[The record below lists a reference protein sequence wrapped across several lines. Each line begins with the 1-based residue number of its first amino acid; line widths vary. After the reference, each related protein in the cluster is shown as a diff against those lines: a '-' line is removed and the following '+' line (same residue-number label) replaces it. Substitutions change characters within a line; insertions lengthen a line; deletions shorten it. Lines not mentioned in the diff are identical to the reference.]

1 MESEGLLPD
10 ELKEG
15 SPAIG
20 VTKDEDQDQTRVKQQ
35 LEALGFRV
43 GGDLAER
50 FVSLCCVSFQRWT
63 TRDLIGRSPPAAGS
77 PSPNLDSQTH
87 WRSSSSSARTFGWP
101 PSTNRSTTCGQIT
114 GCVPFPL
121 PRR

>member
-1 MESEGLLPD
+1 MENEGLLPD
-10 ELKEG
+10 ELKDG

-50 FVSLCCVSFQRWT
+50 FVFLSCLSFQRGT
-63 TRDLIGRSPPAAGS
+63 TRDLIGRSPAAGS
-77 PSPNLDSQTH
+77 PSPNLGSQT
-87 WRSSSSSARTFGWP
+87 R
-101 PSTNRSTTCGQIT
+101 
-114 GCVPFPL
+114 
-121 PRR
+121 